1 MMSFIKKII
10 LNSFENRQVEIFQS
24 TRNLDFSNPEIS
36 QHDLYQVVHKN
47 ISGFKFIQQTHE
59 DSIVELKNAY
69 LSNKCDAVF
78 TRNQDTFV
86 AVRTADCV
94 PIILTNKE
102 CTFVAAI
109 HCGWRG
115 FVIGLL
121 EKMILQINEK
131 NLIAWIGPCI
141 SQDKFEV
148 DQDVYARFI
157 HKNKRF
163 TYFIRY
169 KKNKFFIDLV
179 GIAQFIL
186 KNNNIEIVS
195 GNDKSHIW
203 CTYKN
208 VSDFF
213 SYRRGSDKGRM
224 ATFATIA
231 NKKI

>member
-10 LNSFENRQVEIFQS
+10 LSSFENKQVEIYQS
-24 TRNLDFSNPEIS
+24 TRNLDFSNSVIS
-36 QHDLYQVVHKN
+36 QHELNRLFHST
-47 ISGFKFIQQTHE
+47 IPGFKFIQQTHE
-59 DSIVELKNAY
+59 DSILELKNFY
-69 LSNKCDAVF
+69 LSSKCDAVF
-78 TRNQDTFV
+78 TRNHNIYV

-102 CTFVAAI
+102 CNFVAAI

-115 FVIGLL
+115 FIIGLL
-121 EKMILQINEK
+121 EKMILQIKEK

-148 DQDVYARFI
+148 DRDVYDKFI
-157 HKNKRF
+157 HKNKQF

-186 KNNNIEIVS
+186 KNQNVVTIA
-195 GNDKSHIW
+195 GNDKSDVW

-208 VSDFF
+208 DADFF
-213 SYRRGSDKGRM
+213 SYRRGFDKGRM
-224 ATFATIA
+224 ATFAAIA

>member
-1 MMSFIKKII
+1 MMSFIKKVF
-10 LNSFENRQVEIFQS
+10 LSSFENKQVEIYQS
-24 TRNLDFSNPEIS
+24 TKNLDFSNAAAT
-36 QHDLYQVVHKN
+36 QHDLYQLVHKN
-47 ISGFKFIQQTHE
+47 ISSFRFIEQTHQ
-59 DSIVELKNAY
+59 DGILELKNIY
-69 LSNKCDAVF
+69 LSSKCDAVF
-78 TRNQDTFV
+78 TRKHNIFV

-121 EKMILQINEK
+121 EKMILQIKEK

-148 DQDVYARFI
+148 DRDVYDKFI
-157 HKNKRF
+157 HKNKQF
-163 TYFIRY
+163 TYFIRH

-186 KNNNIEIVS
+186 KNQNVVTIA
-195 GNDKSHIW
+195 GNDKSDIW

-208 VSDFF
+208 DADFF
-213 SYRRGSDKGRM
+213 SYRRGLDKGRM